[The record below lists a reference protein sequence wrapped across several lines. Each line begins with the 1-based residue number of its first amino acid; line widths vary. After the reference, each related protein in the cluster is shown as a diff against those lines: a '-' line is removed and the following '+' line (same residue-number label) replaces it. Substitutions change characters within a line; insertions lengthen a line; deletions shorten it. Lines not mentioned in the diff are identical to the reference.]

1 VLDRIRAEIHSGN
14 LDEAGAQ
21 LAIDGIPDAVDRELH
36 HALGYSLRKVI
47 NATGVILHTNLGRA
61 PISPAALEHLS
72 EIAAGYSNLEF
83 DLDSG
88 ERGRR
93 DIHAQRLLERL
104 LASHSYVEPS
114 SDESAPE
121 AIVVNNCAAAVLLAL
136 NTLAEGGE
144 VIVSRGELVEIGGS
158 FRVPEI
164 MAKSGA
170 QLREVGTTN
179 RTRLADY
186 EKAITPNTRLLLRVH
201 RSNFAMIGFTEQP
214 SADELVGLGRR
225 HRIPVMEDLGNGL
238 LVNLAG
244 AGIEGEHGLHE
255 SLSAGVDV
263 VCVSG
268 DKLLGGPQAG
278 VIAGRKQ
285 LIKRIRAN
293 PLFRALR
300 VDKLTYAALEATLLA
315 YVRQD
320 YDAIPALRMIYA
332 TAQDIRVRSE
342 AFVDRLG
349 SIPGTKIDIIEG
361 RSVIGGGTAP
371 TKTLPTFVTALSS
384 ERYTAEQL
392 QELLRTQNP
401 PVITRIEEDRLLL
414 DLRTVSKDEESS
426 LGASIRAACG

>member
-1 VLDRIRAEIHSGN
+1 
-14 LDEAGAQ
+14 
-21 LAIDGIPDAVDRELH
+21 
-36 HALGYSLRKVI
+36 
-47 NATGVILHTNLGRA
+47 
-61 PISPAALEHLS
+61 
-72 EIAAGYSNLEF
+72 
-83 DLDSG
+83 
-88 ERGRR
+88 
-93 DIHAQRLLERL
+93 
-104 LASHSYVEPS
+104 
-114 SDESAPE
+114 
-121 AIVVNNCAAAVLLAL
+121 
-136 NTLAEGGE
+136 
-144 VIVSRGELVEIGGS
+144 
-158 FRVPEI
+158 
-164 MAKSGA
+164 
-170 QLREVGTTN
+170 
-179 RTRLADY
+179 
-186 EKAITPNTRLLLRVH
+186 
-201 RSNFAMIGFTEQP
+201 MIGFTEQP

-401 PVITRIEEDRLLL
+401 PVITRIEEDRLML